1 MAESFLFN
9 TAESVLGKL
18 TALALQEFFLAWG
31 LEDDLKG
38 IKKMLLTIK
47 AVLYDAEER
56 QSQSQRIKLW
66 LGMLKDV
73 LYDTEDVIDEF
84 ECEALRRQVVKSGST
99 TRKVRRFFSTSNPL
113 AFRLKLGHEL
123 KNIRKRVAEIA
134 SLKSDFG
141 LNERINDNYVIHRE
155 REMTH
160 SFVDAA
166 NVTGRNQDAE
176 FIIKNLLSA
185 AENDNV
191 SIIPIVGIGG
201 MGKTTLAQLVYNDPR
216 VVTHFELKLWVC
228 VSDNF
233 HLQTVIIKILNCVST
248 GQRYVGL
255 DIEQL
260 QRALREALQRKRY
273 LLVLDD
279 IWNEDRKKWVD
290 LKTLLMVGANGS
302 TIIATTRSNDVAKIM
317 GTVASYALGRLPEP
331 DCLSLFFRCAFGEVQ
346 NQNPNLIHYG
356 EQIVSKCKGVPLA
369 VITLG
374 TLLYSVTD
382 ESAWKFVMDSEI
394 WKLKQKDN
402 DIMPALKLSYE
413 LMPAYLKRCFAYC
426 SIFPKDYV
434 FDDLELVYFW
444 MSHGLVQ
451 SSNENEELEN
461 VGLRYFQELCSRCFF
476 QEFDIYYGTVRCK
489 MHDLIHDLALSV
501 TQIECLK
508 AANLILYIK
517 IDEQRCQDLPTPL
530 QDLHSV
536 RTVSFLNERSRGVAS
551 EIFIETCISKFQYL
565 RALDLDFS
573 RVAVLP
579 KRIAKLKH
587 LKYFSLCG
595 NLLIERL
602 PESICKLQ
610 SLQTLLLGDCYSLRE
625 LPKDI
630 KYLISLR
637 WLWITTRQRYLPN
650 GGIGCLWSL
659 RYLFITG
666 CKNLEYLF
674 GDIQGLKKLQTLVI
688 LHCDSLVSLPP
699 SVKFLAALKTLV
711 VADCENLDL
720 IMEEGIDSQDSTS
733 QLFSVC
739 KLEIEGLPKLVDFP
753 QWLLH
758 ISNTGLKVI
767 KVGRCNNF
775 RNFPNYMHNI
785 PSLEL
790 SITDCPQYQG
800 EDIII

>member
-1 MAESFLFN
+1 
-9 TAESVLGKL
+9 
-18 TALALQEFFLAWG
+18 
-31 LEDDLKG
+31 
-38 IKKMLLTIK
+38 
-47 AVLYDAEER
+47 
-56 QSQSQRIKLW
+56 
-66 LGMLKDV
+66 
-73 LYDTEDVIDEF
+73 
-84 ECEALRRQVVKSGST
+84 
-99 TRKVRRFFSTSNPL
+99 
-113 AFRLKLGHEL
+113 
-123 KNIRKRVAEIA
+123 
-134 SLKSDFG
+134 
-141 LNERINDNYVIHRE
+141 
-155 REMTH
+155 
-160 SFVDAA
+160 
-166 NVTGRNQDAE
+166 
-176 FIIKNLLSA
+176 
-185 AENDNV
+185 
-191 SIIPIVGIGG
+191 

-279 IWNEDRKKWVD
+279 VWNEDRKKWVD

-302 TIIATTRSNDVAKIM
+302 TIIATTRSNDVATIM
-317 GTVASYALGRLPEP
+317 GTVAPYALGRLPEP

-382 ESAWKFVMDSEI
+382 DSAWKFVMESEI

-402 DIMPALKLSYE
+402 YIMPALKLSYE

-426 SIFPKDYV
+426 SIFPKDYP
-434 FDDLELVYFW
+434 FDDVELVYFW
-444 MSHGLVQ
+444 MSHGLIQ

-476 QEFDIYYGTVRCK
+476 QEFYIIDGHVKCK

-501 TQIECLK
+501 TQNECLTVI
-508 AANLILYIK
+508 NGNEPLSDSIRHLSFPYP
-517 IDEQRCQDLPTPL
+517 QLLPQDLPTPL
-530 QDLHSV
+530 QDLDSV
-536 RTVSFLNERSRGVAS
+536 RTVSILNERSGAVAS
-551 EIFIETCISKFQYL
+551 EVFIETCISKFKYL
-565 RALDLDFS
+565 RTLDLGFS

-579 KRIAKLKH
+579 RGIAKLKH
-587 LKYFSLCG
+587 LRYLSLYG
-595 NLLIERL
+595 NIRIKRL

-610 SLQTLLLGDCYSLRE
+610 SLQTLLLGDCDGLRE

-637 WLWITTRQRYLPN
+637 MLWITTQQRYLPN
-650 GGIGCLWSL
+650 GGIGCLGSL
-659 RYLFITG
+659 RYLFIIG
-666 CKNLEYLF
+666 CENLEYLF

-688 LHCDSLVSLPP
+688 RHCHSLVSLPP

-711 VADCENLDL
+711 VASCENLDL
-720 IMEEGIDSQDSTS
+720 TMEEGIDSQDSTS
-733 QLFSVC
+733 QLFSLC

-758 ISNTGLKVI
+758 RSNTGLKVI
-767 KVGRCNNF
+767 KVACCCNF
-775 RNFPNYMHNI
+775 RNFPNYMHGI

-790 SITDCPQYQG
+790 RITGCPQYQG

>member
-1 MAESFLFN
+1 MSESFLFN

-38 IKKMLLTIK
+38 IKKMLLAIK
-47 AVLYDAEER
+47 AVLYDAEQR
-56 QSQSQRIKLW
+56 QSQSQRIEHW
-66 LGMLKDV
+66 LRMLKDV

-166 NVTGRNQDAE
+166 NE
-176 FIIKNLLSA
+176 
-185 AENDNV
+185 NV

-201 MGKTTLAQLVYNDPR
+201 MGKTTLAQLVCNDPR

-260 QRALREALQRKRY
+260 QRALREALQRRRY

-279 IWNEDRKKWVD
+279 VWNEDRNKWLD

-382 ESAWKFVMDSEI
+382 DSAWKFVMESEI

-402 DIMPALKLSYE
+402 YIMPALKLSYE

-426 SIFPKDYV
+426 SIFPKDYP
-434 FDDLELVYFW
+434 FDDVELVYFW
-444 MSHGLVQ
+444 MSHGLIQ

-461 VGLRYFQELCSRCFF
+461 VGLSYFQELCSRCFF
-476 QEFDIYYGTVRCK
+476 QEFYIIDGHVKCK

-501 TQIECLK
+501 TQNECLTVI
-508 AANLILYIK
+508 NGNEPLSDSIRHLSFPYP
-517 IDEQRCQDLPTPL
+517 QLLPQDLPTPL
-530 QDLHSV
+530 QDLDSV
-536 RTVSFLNERSRGVAS
+536 RTVSILNERNGGVAS
-551 EIFIETCISKFQYL
+551 EVFIETCISKFKYL
-565 RALDLDFS
+565 RTLDLGFS

-579 KRIAKLKH
+579 RGIAKLKH
-587 LKYFSLCG
+587 LRYLSLYG
-595 NLLIERL
+595 NIRIKRL

-610 SLQTLLLGDCYSLRE
+610 SLQTLLLGDCDGLRE

-637 WLWITTRQRYLPN
+637 MLWITTQQRYLPN
-650 GGIGCLWSL
+650 GGIGCLGSL
-659 RYLFITG
+659 RYLFIIG
-666 CKNLEYLF
+666 CENLEYLF

-688 LHCDSLVSLPP
+688 RHCHSLVSLPP
-699 SVKFLAALKTLV
+699 SVKFLAALKT
-711 VADCENLDL
+711 
-720 IMEEGIDSQDSTS
+720 
-733 QLFSVC
+733 QL
-739 KLEIEGLPKLVDFP
+739 
-753 QWLLH
+753 LLK
-758 ISNTGLKVI
+758 TL
-767 KVGRCNNF
+767 
-775 RNFPNYMHNI
+775 
-785 PSLEL
+785 
-790 SITDCPQYQG
+790 
-800 EDIII
+800 